1 MSSLPVN
8 ATPGGRAGSA
18 NDAPGSRLGGGGSGR
33 VDVGTGVPVA
43 WADGL
48 AFGVATI
55 EAAGEHAVKVN
66 RNAAAKHR
74 FEIISGP

>member
-1 MSSLPVN
+1 
-8 ATPGGRAGSA
+8 
-18 NDAPGSRLGGGGSGR
+18 
-33 VDVGTGVPVA
+33 VGTGVPVA